1 MTNVFAVVGEHR
13 RDRGRLLLRGEDG
26 CYYAYGNRQGE
37 VLRVQPGQDW
47 MLDSE
52 RDLAGAE
59 NERPPHPSS
68 NLT

>member
-37 VLRVQPGQDW
+37 VLRVQLGKDW
-47 MLDSE
+47 MLDCE
-52 RDLAGAE
+52 RDPGSTGEARWK
-59 NERPPHPSS
+59 RPGSQS
-68 NLT
+68 G